1 LSGGGERQDVGGGER
16 RDVGG
21 KKQNS
26 SFTEFLRPHVELA
39 LGRGFDDNVGRNAVT
54 PIFEVHLWA
63 GGGLIDFDDVSVV
76 VEDGFWSG
84 CRGQFLIC
92 NSTINLT
99 HKISTSR
106 ILLDFYVQCLFCFA
120 LLPLVRP
127 GF

>member
-1 LSGGGERQDVGGGER
+1 MSGRGERQDVGGGER

-76 VEDGFWSG
+76 VGWVLEWLW
-84 CRGQFLIC
+84 RP
-92 NSTINLT
+92 
-99 HKISTSR
+99 
-106 ILLDFYVQCLFCFA
+106 ILDLQA
-120 LLPLVRP
+120 LPHV
-127 GF
+127 